1 MKQASDVEL
10 LDLMKKYK
18 DQILNAF
25 SQSAKESEYTE
36 TNEVSEVDILDQ
48 ILCQASE
55 ENFIGD
61 VIDSIEDSI
70 GMDSLGYECPEEEEE

>member
-18 DQILNAF
+18 KQILKAF
-25 SQSAKESEYTE
+25 KESAKESDYSE
-36 TNEVSEVDILDQ
+36 TKEVSEVDILDQ
-48 ILCQASE
+48 ILCQASD

-61 VIDSIEDSI
+61 VIDSIEDSV
-70 GMDSLGYECPEEEEE
+70 GMDSLGYDCPED

>member
-1 MKQASDVEL
+1 MKQATDVEL

-18 DQILNAF
+18 EQILKAF
-25 SQSAKESEYTE
+25 ADAVKESGYTE
-36 TNEVSEVDILDQ
+36 TDEVSEVDILDN
-48 ILCQASE
+48 ILAQASE

-70 GMDSLGYECPEEEEE
+70 GMDSLGYDCPEEEED

>member
-18 DQILNAF
+18 DQILKAF
-25 SQSAKESEYTE
+25 SESTKESGYTE

-61 VIDSIEDSI
+61 VIDSIEDSV
-70 GMDSLGYECPEEEEE
+70 GMDSLGYECPEEEED

>member
-25 SQSAKESEYTE
+25 KQSTEEHEYTE
-36 TNEVSEVDILDQ
+36 NNEVSEVDILDH

-55 ENFIGD
+55 ENFIDD
-61 VIDSIEDSI
+61 VIESIEDSI
-70 GMDSLGYECPEEEEE
+70 GMDSLGYECPEE

>member
-1 MKQASDVEL
+1 MKQATDVEL

-18 DQILNAF
+18 DQILKAF
-25 SQSAKESEYTE
+25 GEASKEADYAETE
-36 TNEVSEVDILDQ
+36 EVSEVDILDN
-48 ILCQASE
+48 ILAQAAE

-70 GMDSLGYECPEEEEE
+70 GMDSLGYECPEEEED

>member
-18 DQILNAF
+18 KQILKAF
-25 SQSAKESEYTE
+25 KESAKESDYSE
-36 TNEVSEVDILDQ
+36 TKEVSEVDILDQ
-48 ILCQASE
+48 ILCQASD

-61 VIDSIEDSI
+61 VIDSIEDSV
-70 GMDSLGYECPEEEEE
+70 GMDSLGYECPEEED

>member
-25 SQSAKESEYTE
+25 TQSSKESEYTE

>member
-18 DQILNAF
+18 DQILKAF
-25 SQSAKESEYTE
+25 SESAKESEYTE

-70 GMDSLGYECPEEEEE
+70 GMDSLGYGCPEED

>member
-25 SQSAKESEYTE
+25 SESAKESGYTE

-61 VIDSIEDSI
+61 VIDSIEDSV
-70 GMDSLGYECPEEEEE
+70 GMDSLNYECPEEEEE